1 MAYKI
6 NQLIPF
12 EFIHHPQN
20 IHRLEDLGMWAS
32 YNPGLPAHRSLG
44 IVERSC
50 YSLHPGLLIFS
61 PLRGWVYGYENSY

>member
-20 IHRLEDLGMWAS
+20 IHRLGDLGMWAS
-32 YNPGLPAHRSLG
+32 YNPGF
-44 IVERSC
+44 RSC